1 MFVKDITEQAIL
13 VTNARYGDAPIA
25 SDYLE
30 YFSRYDAT
38 NVLILTDENIDGDLR
53 VLHQV
58 FALRKISKNL
68 RVLYVQPQ
76 NSYSYTEKKWIEL
89 QTLKTNIKNLLLLLN
104 FLSIIKK
111 HRIQLP
117 WTAKSKQ
124 GLYHDNEFLIK
135 VGIDVSQYSMVVL
148 NNLIS
153 VNAINFKQEDSHK
166 YVYDIHEF
174 EVFRNRK
181 TQSLQRSFLLYIR
194 EREVLSKIDKCLT
207 ISHNNIHLLCEL
219 YNIPSNKI
227 SCIYNRNFN
236 SIDLNLH
243 KKFTEKQKNNS
254 ILLIYIGNVN
264 FSRGLDIISKLSHDY
279 NILIIACTHNDDAV
293 DFVKNT
299 GNQDNIF
306 LHLGMNYDDVLLKLI
321 DQHLYC
327 YFLIPIHDGNF
338 SYKNALPNK
347 FFQAQ
352 ALGLPIIVLPDTYLE
367 SLVKKYQIGLILDNN
382 MDIRT
387 VSWDGYI
394 TMCQSMTNME
404 IQLNNGII

>member
-1 MFVKDITEQAIL
+1 MRIRDVTREAIL
-13 VTNARYGDAPIA
+13 ATNARCGDIPIV
-25 SDYLE
+25 SDYLG
-30 YFSRYDAT
+30 YFSRYDTT
-38 NVLILTDENIDGDLR
+38 NVVVLTDENIDGDLR
-53 VLHQV
+53 VLHQI
-58 FALRKISKNL
+58 FALRKISDNL
-68 RVLYVQPQ
+68 KVLYVQPQ
-76 NSYSYTEKKWIEL
+76 NGYSYQEKVSITL
-89 QTLKTNIKNLLLLLN
+89 QILKVIAKNLSSLPY
-104 FLSIIKK
+104 FLSIAKK
-111 HRIQLP
+111 YKLRLP
-117 WTAKSKQ
+117 WSIKFKQ
-124 GLYHDNEFLIK
+124 GLYHDNDYLIK
-135 VGIDVSQYSMVVL
+135 KGIDVSQYSMVVL
-148 NNLIS
+148 NNIIS

-166 YVYDIHEF
+166 YVYDMHEF

-194 EREVLSKIDKCLT
+194 EREVLSKIDKCIT
-207 ISHNNIHLLCEL
+207 ISHNNIRLLCEL
-219 YNIPSNKI
+219 YNIFPNKI

-236 SIDLNLH
+236 FIDLNFH

-254 ILLIYIGNVN
+254 ILLIYIGNIN

-321 DQHLYC
+321 DQYLYC

-352 ALGLPIIVLPDTYLE
+352 ALGLPIVVLPDTYLE

-382 MDIRT
+382 MGIRT
-387 VSWDGYI
+387 VSWHGYI

-404 IQLNNGII
+404 IQLNDGII